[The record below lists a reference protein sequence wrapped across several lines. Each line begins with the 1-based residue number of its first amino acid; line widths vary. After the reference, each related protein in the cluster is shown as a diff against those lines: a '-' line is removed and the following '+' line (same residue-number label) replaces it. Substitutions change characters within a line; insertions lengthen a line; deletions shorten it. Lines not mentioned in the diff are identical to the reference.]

1 MVPPKAVLT
10 LKELQEWSDE
20 QFGGEVDINWV
31 DYLDA
36 IFKPGG
42 VNITDG
48 FEIYLT
54 DPKSVYS
61 ILNLVRQTDAKT
73 VKNFVLLRTFLLMAP
88 DSDSVVREAFE
99 EYFDA
104 MGLKYY
110 ERYPPDATKHCNHSC
125 FPQVGVLH

>member
-1 MVPPKAVLT
+1 MALPRL
-10 LKELQEWSDE
+10 LFLFQ
-20 QFGGEVDINWV
+20 INWV
-31 DYLDA
+31 DYLDG
-36 IFKPGG
+36 IFKPAG
-42 VNITDG
+42 VNITDD

-54 DPKSVYS
+54 DPESVYS

-110 ERYPPDATKHCNHSC
+110 ERYPPDETNHCNHSC
-125 FPQVGVLH
+125 FPQVGVLHQEDPRRC